1 MNDESTYRRA
11 SLGDPD
17 SIMMNADGHFQEIL
31 KLYLNDTRP
40 LNQSLRNNGVVDISL
55 IYALGLN
62 RDSVRTT
69 ALFTRQE
76 DIDVIVFVVSA

>member
-31 KLYLNDTRP
+31 KLYLNDMRP
-40 LNQSLRNNGVVDISL
+40 LNQFLLNNGVVDISL
-55 IYALGLN
+55 IDAPGLN
-62 RDSVRTT
+62 HDSVRTT

-76 DIDVIVFVVSA
+76 DIDVIAFVVSA

>member
-17 SIMMNADGHFQEIL
+17 SIMMNADGHFQETL

-55 IYALGLN
+55 IYAPGLN

-76 DIDVIVFVVSA
+76 DIDVIIFVVSA